1 MVPSPISNLVDLST
15 IHYNNLNLIAKK
27 AVEYVERMK
36 TANCEINGLSYSSI
50 PANTK
55 TRVRISLKSSVN
67 GKFLDEYEPPE
78 TYQQQLTL
86 ACFLYS
92 VSSLTNLGN
101 RAHIFCTNASG
112 RGDTQM
118 SISTKHCKSKLQ
130 EKLNEILN
138 DKDFIDNIR
147 DNSNLDLPENLSNI
161 QKDLIKQSTSGEIG
175 RRDINRIKKK
185 HSVDEMGIFLELE
198 ALRKSEGVIK
208 SQIPNI
214 VFRSFNID
222 EVAENLRSNRITI
235 SLQKEVDS
243 LSEQLV
249 VLYHE
254 KSRLEKEIDSKNKR
268 NLWQRIFNR

>member
-1 MVPSPISNLVDLST
+1 
-15 IHYNNLNLIAKK
+15 
-27 AVEYVERMK
+27 
-36 TANCEINGLSYSSI
+36 
-50 PANTK
+50 
-55 TRVRISLKSSVN
+55 
-67 GKFLDEYEPPE
+67 
-78 TYQQQLTL
+78 
-86 ACFLYS
+86 
-92 VSSLTNLGN
+92 
-101 RAHIFCTNASG
+101 
-112 RGDTQM
+112 
-118 SISTKHCKSKLQ
+118 
-130 EKLNEILN
+130 
-138 DKDFIDNIR
+138 
-147 DNSNLDLPENLSNI
+147 
-161 QKDLIKQSTSGEIG
+161 
-175 RRDINRIKKK
+175 
-185 HSVDEMGIFLELE
+185 MGIFLELV

>member
-1 MVPSPISNLVDLST
+1 MGASPISTLVDLST
-15 IHYNNLNLIAKK
+15 IHYNNLNLIVKK
-27 AVEYVERMK
+27 AVEYVGRMK
-36 TANCEINGLSYSSI
+36 TAKREINGVSYSRQPNQS
-50 PANTK
+50 TK
-55 TRVRISLKSSVN
+55 AVRISLKSSSD
-67 GKFLDEYEPPE
+67 GKFVDEYELPE
-78 TYQQQLTL
+78 TYHQQLTL
-86 ACFLYS
+86 ACFLFS
-92 VSSLTNLGN
+92 VSSLTNLGT
-101 RAHIFCTNASG
+101 RGRVFCTNASG

-130 EKLNEILN
+130 EQLTSILN